1 MNQNLKRF
9 LSITVLFLSSTA
21 LVIASSGCDSC
32 PTSCAQGQNLYQ
44 PHAFSA
50 SASRDIMLEIQ
61 AWYPQADEEGWHGAF
76 GVGFDYMHTFNS
88 NNSCSSTEDT
98 SAGCCTDLGSLPFW
112 ASNNSNKMTVGGN
125 ASGDNLDAYQLGLG
139 PVTTE
144 GSVKLNPIVFQAGA
158 DFLLYVGAHKT
169 ERGFFLKAHGPVGVT
184 SIDPNLSYSDTI
196 TPVIYPI
203 GSLAQSTTTAAPY
216 ENIAQAFAGG
226 KSAGFLKPMVFG
238 LISCK
243 RTSSAQFGDPEF
255 AVGYNLFADEKKHI
269 GVAATF
275 SAPTGNKAEGVY
287 VFEPIFGRNGH
298 WGAGGEIIGHWKFWE
313 SDSSDDKWAQAFFD
327 GKVYHLFKSK
337 YVRSFDLKDN
347 GAGSKYLLLA
357 KYTSLSPTT
366 ANFQNEIINAVNITT
381 VGVQSTFAAEGNFAL
396 GFDFHWKNWSLQIG
410 YEGWGRTCE
419 QLTLDCTCP
428 GSTNYSDYAVLGR
441 QQPFNAG
448 GVAIDLCQ
456 PTAKINESLAY
467 SATPITG
474 IVSAV
479 VTANRLPETAEDAL
493 DVEGQRARSVYT
505 SKPWAELRYTWTDS
519 DYVPFLAITGGAEIP
534 NSHKNEAAKMW
545 NVGVNGGIAF

>member
-9 LSITVLFLSSTA
+9 LSITVLFFSTTT
-21 LVIASSGCDSC
+21 LIKTSSGCDDC
-32 PTSCAQGQNLYQ
+32 PTGCAKSQNLYQ

-50 SASRDIMLEIQ
+50 SASRDIMLEIA
-61 AWYPQADEEGWHGAF
+61 AWYPMPDEEGWHGAF
-76 GVGFDYMHTFNS
+76 GVGFDYMHTFSSNS
-88 NNSCSSTEDT
+88 NTGCFST
-98 SAGCCTDLGSLPFW
+98 LGSLPFW
-112 ASNNSNKMTVGGN
+112 ATNGSNTMTVGSNSSGN
-125 ASGDNLDAYQLGLG
+125 ELDGYQLGLG
-139 PVTTE
+139 PITTT
-144 GSVKLNPIVFQAGA
+144 GTVALNPIVFQVGA

-184 SIDPNLSYSDTI
+184 SIDPHLCYTDTI
-196 TPVIYPI
+196 DPVAYPL
-203 GSLAQSTTTAAPY
+203 GSLNTGSGAGTIAAPY
-216 ENIAQAFAGG
+216 ANIAQAFGGG
-226 KSAGFLKPMVFG
+226 KSAGFLQPMVFG
-238 LISCK
+238 LIDCK

-269 GVAATF
+269 GVAVTF

-287 VFEPIFGRNGH
+287 VLEPIFGRNGH

-337 YVRSFDLKDN
+337 HVRSFDLLNN

-357 KYTSLSPTT
+357 RYTSTGPTS
-366 ANFQNEIINAVNITT
+366 AVFQNQIINAVNITT
-381 VGVQSTFAAEGNFAL
+381 VGVQSTFSAEGDFAL

-441 QQPFNAG
+441 QTPWATN
-448 GVAIDLCQ
+448 GVTQLDLCE
-456 PTAKINESLAY
+456 PTATIGKSSAHKDTAGASGTIALAQ
-467 SATPITG
+467 TT
-474 IVSAV
+474 
-479 VTANRLPETAEDAL
+479 TNRLPETAELAL
-493 DVEGQRARSVYT
+493 DVNGQRVRAVYT
-505 SKPWAELRYTWTDS
+505 SKPYAEIRYTWADS

-534 NSHKNEAAKMW
+534 NTHKNEAAKMW
-545 NVGVNGGIAF
+545 NIGVNGGIAF